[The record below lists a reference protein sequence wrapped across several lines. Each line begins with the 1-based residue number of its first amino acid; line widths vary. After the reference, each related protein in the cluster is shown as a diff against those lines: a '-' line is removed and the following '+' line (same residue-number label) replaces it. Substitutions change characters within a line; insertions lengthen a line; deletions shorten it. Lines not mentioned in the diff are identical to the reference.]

1 VGRCHEQSAP
11 SAAPLYRLFLK
22 AARAAFPIHDKRP
35 PCIGS
40 ALLSKKKSP
49 NPDAA
54 ISIAE
59 GKGKAPM
66 EAMTRKL
73 PTSWQ
78 FHRHSFYMHSRRA
91 LAKNLVSGC
100 FNC

>member
-22 AARAAFPIHDKRP
+22 AANVGQRSRYMIKGRRALDPHF
-35 PCIGS
+35 C
-40 ALLSKKKSP
+40 KKKSP

-54 ISIAE
+54 ISVAE

-73 PTSWQ
+73 PTGWQ
-78 FHRHSFYMHSRRA
+78 FQRHSFYMHSRRA
-91 LAKNLVSGC
+91 LA
-100 FNC
+100 